1 MSHTAPDANVQVSHE
16 VNGRTLSGMGASPE
30 QLESV
35 MERHA
40 PEPTE
45 GASAGTAAPPSPAE
59 GDAASVAPA
68 PDKLTRGRQRFA
80 DLTAE
85 RDAAKARAAAAET
98 EREAL
103 ARERDELKARI
114 EKPAAE
120 PAPKPVA
127 AKPTSEKFPA
137 FEVWLEKPENKDKD
151 WNDYTDARVAHNYA
165 ALRAAERAEESAVS
179 AEQTQR
185 EQWKTYNDGFAA
197 MRAEA
202 PDFDTVLGAI
212 GPTDVSKVVEQA
224 VIAVG
229 ARAAYYLGTHLDE
242 LRELTADTVG
252 VSPEDPAFAAIVAAT
267 KRYLQTLVKTPARP
281 APPVRSAAPP
291 PVPYTPVNGNS
302 VTTAT
307 PSSELAGKGFD
318 FDKSGYREKRAAER
332 KSARGR

>member
-1 MSHTAPDANVQVSHE
+1 MSDTAPDANVQVSHE

-45 GASAGTAAPPSPAE
+45 GAPAGTAAPPSPAE

-85 RDAAKARAAAAET
+85 RDAAKAEAAAAKT

-103 ARERDELKARI
+103 ARERDELKARVGAPPAT
-114 EKPAAE
+114 ERPAAAPPKPA
-120 PAPKPVA
+120 
-127 AKPTSEKFPA
+127 SEKFPA
-137 FEVWLEKPENKDKD
+137 FEIWLEKPENAEKD

-185 EQWKTYNDGFAA
+185 EQWKTYSDGFAA

-229 ARAAYYLGTHLDE
+229 ARAAYYLGKHLDE
-242 LRELTADTVG
+242 LRALTAETVG
-252 VSPEDPAFAAIVAAT
+252 VSPDSPAFGATVAAT
-267 KRYLQTLVKTPARP
+267 KRYLQTLVTPRPAVPAR
-281 APPVRSAAPP
+281 AAAAPP
-291 PVPYTPVNGNS
+291 PAPYTAVNGNS

-332 KSARGR
+332 KAGRR